1 VTSPRIAR
9 VLLDSPLPQLDR
21 LFDYAVPAPL
31 LDAAAAGVRVRV
43 PLRSAGRIADG
54 FIVELV
60 DEADA
65 ERPLSDLDAVVSA
78 APVLPGRLVRL
89 ARRVADRAAGSAI
102 DVLRLV
108 IPKRQVRVEKAW
120 LARIEAEAAAEAGA
134 EAGVEAGAVAGVDA
148 EVRPGADAAASVS
161 LSVSQPVSDA
171 LAVSGARPVSDA
183 LRAYPGLADALD
195 GRRRVAVQ
203 APPYPVRLASG
214 ETIGAWAQL
223 VADAA
228 LRAFGQGRSAI
239 IVVPDYRDLAQV
251 EAALDGRIP
260 EDALV
265 RADARRA
272 NPERYRGFL
281 RTLEARPCVVI
292 GNRSAVYAPVHDLG
306 LLALWDDGNPLL
318 GEPLAPY
325 VHARDAALVRNELEP
340 CALLFA
346 GITRS
351 SDVQRLVE
359 VGWVAEI
366 AAARRSSPRVVL
378 SAPAQGETPGA
389 RIPSAAYRDL
399 RAGLEQGP
407 VLVQVARPGYSPVL
421 VCAECRSPARCLH
434 CAGPL
439 EAPAPRAPAVCRWC
453 ARTALEWRCTHCDGE
468 KLRLASSGSRRT
480 ADDLGRAFPEVRVIV
495 SDGERPLTHV
505 GAEPALVI
513 ATRGAE
519 PIADGGYR
527 GVLLLDGER
536 MLMAESLRIGESCL
550 RWWSGAAALAAPG
563 APVHLVG
570 VVGPVARALATW
582 TQHVY
587 ARSEL
592 AERAPLLMPPSV
604 RVAVV
609 EGDTPVV
616 EAALRELAAA
626 VPTLPP
632 LAVLGP
638 VPQEEAGT
646 SRALVRFEYAQ
657 GAEVAAS
664 LRASLVAAAIRNR
677 RPARPVARRSIDPAT
692 PPRRQR
698 NTLKVRLDDPEL
710 QL

>member
-1 VTSPRIAR
+1 MTSRRIAR

-31 LDAAAAGVRVRV
+31 MEAAAEGVRVRV

-54 FIVELV
+54 FIVEL
-60 DEADA
+60 ADVA
-65 ERPLSDLDAVVSA
+65 DIERPLSDLDAVVSA
-78 APVLPGRLVRL
+78 VPVLPAPLARL

-102 DVLRLV
+102 DILRLV

-120 LARIEAEAAAEAGA
+120 LARIAEAATADTPASGTPA
-134 EAGVEAGAVAGVDA
+134 SDTSASDTSASDTPASAAPAPVA
-148 EVRPGADAAASVS
+148 
-161 LSVSQPVSDA
+161 LSA
-171 LAVSGARPVSDA
+171 F
-183 LRAYPGLADALD
+183 PGLAEALD
-195 GRRRVAVQ
+195 ARRRLALQ
-203 APPYPVRLASG
+203 APPHQVRLASG
-214 ETIGAWAQL
+214 ETVGAWAEL
-223 VADAA
+223 LAAAA
-228 LRAFGQGRSAI
+228 LRAFEQGRSAI
-239 IVVPDYRDLAQV
+239 VVVPDYRDLAQLD
-251 EAALDGRIP
+251 AALRRRIP
-260 EDALV
+260 EEALV
-265 RADARRA
+265 RSDARRS

-281 RTLEARPCVVI
+281 RSLEARPCVVI
-292 GNRSAVYAPVHDLG
+292 GNRSAVYAPVHALG
-306 LLALWDDGNPLL
+306 LLAVWDDGNPLL

-325 VHARDAALVRNELEP
+325 VHTRDAALVRNELEP

-359 VGWVAEI
+359 VGWVTEI
-366 AAARRSSPRVVL
+366 APARRSSPRVVL

-399 RAGLEQGP
+399 RAGLEHGP

-421 VCAECRSPARCLH
+421 VCAACRSPARCLH

-439 EAPAPRAPAVCRWC
+439 EAPAPRAPAICRWC
-453 ARTALEWRCTHCDGE
+453 ARTALDWRCTHCEGD

-505 GAEPALVI
+505 SAEPALVI

-550 RWWSGAAALAAPG
+550 RWWSGAAALAAAG

-582 TQHVY
+582 TQPAY
-587 ARSEL
+587 ARAEL
-592 AERAPLLMPPSV
+592 VERAPLLMPPTV

-616 EAALRELAAA
+616 EAALRDLAAA
-626 VPTLPP
+626 VPGLPP

-638 VPQEEAGT
+638 VPQEEAGMG
-646 SRALVRFEYAQ
+646 RALVRFEYAQ

-664 LRASLVAAAIRNR
+664 LRASVVAAAIRSR

>member
-1 VTSPRIAR
+1 VTSRRIAR

-31 LDAAAAGVRVRV
+31 MEAAAEGVRVRV

-54 FIVELV
+54 FIVEL
-60 DEADA
+60 ADVA
-65 ERPLSDLDAVVSA
+65 DIERPLSDLDAVVSA
-78 APVLPGRLVRL
+78 VPVLPAPLARL

-102 DVLRLV
+102 DILRLV

-120 LARIEAEAAAEAGA
+120 LARIAEAATADTPASGTPA
-134 EAGVEAGAVAGVDA
+134 SDTSASDTSASDTSASDTPASAAPAPVA
-148 EVRPGADAAASVS
+148 
-161 LSVSQPVSDA
+161 LSA
-171 LAVSGARPVSDA
+171 F
-183 LRAYPGLADALD
+183 PGLAEALD
-195 GRRRVAVQ
+195 ARRRLALQ
-203 APPYPVRLASG
+203 APPHQVRLASG
-214 ETIGAWAQL
+214 ETVGAWAEL
-223 VADAA
+223 LAAAA
-228 LRAFGQGRSAI
+228 LRAFEQGRSAI
-239 IVVPDYRDLAQV
+239 VVVPDYRDLAQLD
-251 EAALDGRIP
+251 AALRRRIP
-260 EDALV
+260 EEALV
-265 RADARRA
+265 RSDARRS

-281 RTLEARPCVVI
+281 RSLEARPCVVI
-292 GNRSAVYAPVHDLG
+292 GNRSAVYAPVHALG
-306 LLALWDDGNPLL
+306 LLAVWDDGNPLL

-325 VHARDAALVRNELEP
+325 VHTRDAALVRNELEP

-359 VGWVAEI
+359 VGWVTEI
-366 AAARRSSPRVVL
+366 APARRSSPRVVL

-399 RAGLEQGP
+399 RAGLEHGP

-421 VCAECRSPARCLH
+421 VCAACRSPARCLH

-439 EAPAPRAPAVCRWC
+439 EAPAPRAPAICRWC
-453 ARTALEWRCTHCDGE
+453 ARTALDWRCTHCEGD

-505 GAEPALVI
+505 SAEPALVI

-550 RWWSGAAALAAPG
+550 RWWSGAAALAAAG

-582 TQHVY
+582 TQPAY
-587 ARSEL
+587 ARAEL
-592 AERAPLLMPPSV
+592 VERAPLLMPPTV

-616 EAALRELAAA
+616 EAALRDLAAA
-626 VPTLPP
+626 VPGLPP

-638 VPQEEAGT
+638 VPQEEAGMG
-646 SRALVRFEYAQ
+646 RALVRFEYAQ

-664 LRASLVAAAIRNR
+664 LRASVVAAAIRSR

>member
-1 VTSPRIAR
+1 MTSRRIAR

-31 LDAAAAGVRVRV
+31 MDAAAEGVRVRV

-54 FIVELV
+54 FIVEL
-60 DEADA
+60 ADVA
-65 ERPLSDLDAVVSA
+65 ELERPLSELDAVVSA
-78 APVLPGRLVRL
+78 VPVLPARLARL

-102 DVLRLV
+102 DILRLV

-120 LARIEAEAAAEAGA
+120 LARIEAEAAAEAAA
-134 EAGVEAGAVAGVDA
+134 ESAAETAAETYAGT
-148 EVRPGADAAASVS
+148 DAAV
-161 LSVSQPVSDA
+161 QPAAAVPAVDEPASDA
-171 LAVSGARPVSDA
+171 LAFAELA
-183 LRAYPGLADALD
+183 AFPGLAEALD
-195 GRRRVAVQ
+195 ARRRVAVQ
-203 APPYPVRLASG
+203 APPHPARLASG
-214 ETIGAWAQL
+214 ETVGAWAQL
-223 VADAA
+223 LAAAA
-228 LRAFGQGRSAI
+228 LRAFAQGRSAI
-239 IVVPDYRDLAQV
+239 IVAPDYRDLAQLD
-251 EAALDGRIP
+251 AALRERIP
-260 EDALV
+260 AEALV
-265 RADARRA
+265 RVDARRS

-292 GNRSAVYAPVHDLG
+292 GNRSAVYAPVHELG

-318 GEPLAPY
+318 GEPLTPY

-346 GITRS
+346 GTTRS
-351 SDVQRLVE
+351 SDVQRLID
-359 VGWVAEI
+359 VGWVAEL
-366 AAARRSSPRVVL
+366 APARRVSPRVVL

-399 RAGLEQGP
+399 RAGLEHGP

-453 ARTALEWRCTHCDGE
+453 ARTALDWRCSHCEGD

-505 GAEPALVI
+505 AAEPALVI

-527 GVLLLDGER
+527 AVLLLDGER

-550 RWWSGAAALAAPG
+550 RWWSAAAALAEPG
-563 APVHLVG
+563 SPVHLVG
-570 VVGPVARALATW
+570 VVGPLARALATW
-582 TQHVY
+582 TQPAY

-592 AERAPLLMPPSV
+592 VERAPLLMPPAV
-604 RVAVV
+604 RVGVV

-626 VPTLPP
+626 VPGLPP

-638 VPQEEAGT
+638 VPQDEAGM

-664 LRASLVAAAIRNR
+664 LRASVVAAAIRSR
-677 RPARPVARRSIDPAT
+677 RPARPVARRSTEPPT

>member
-1 VTSPRIAR
+1 MTSRRIAR

-31 LDAAAAGVRVRV
+31 MEAAAEGVRVRV

-54 FIVELV
+54 FIVEL
-60 DEADA
+60 ADVA
-65 ERPLSDLDAVVSA
+65 DIERPLSDLDAVVSA
-78 APVLPGRLVRL
+78 VPVLPAPLARL

-102 DVLRLV
+102 DILRLV

-120 LARIEAEAAAEAGA
+120 LARIAEAATADTPASGTPA
-134 EAGVEAGAVAGVDA
+134 SDTSASDTSASDTSASDTPASAAPAPVA
-148 EVRPGADAAASVS
+148 
-161 LSVSQPVSDA
+161 LSA
-171 LAVSGARPVSDA
+171 F
-183 LRAYPGLADALD
+183 PGLAEALD
-195 GRRRVAVQ
+195 ARRRLALQ
-203 APPYPVRLASG
+203 APPHQVRLASG
-214 ETIGAWAQL
+214 ETVGAWAEL
-223 VADAA
+223 LAAAA
-228 LRAFGQGRSAI
+228 LRAFEQGRSAI
-239 IVVPDYRDLAQV
+239 VVVPDYRDLAQLD
-251 EAALDGRIP
+251 AALRRRIP
-260 EDALV
+260 EEALV
-265 RADARRA
+265 RSDARRS

-281 RTLEARPCVVI
+281 RSLEARPCVVI
-292 GNRSAVYAPVHDLG
+292 GNRSAVYAPVHALG
-306 LLALWDDGNPLL
+306 LLAVWDDGNPLL

-325 VHARDAALVRNELEP
+325 VHTRDAALVRNELEP

-359 VGWVAEI
+359 VGWVTEI
-366 AAARRSSPRVVL
+366 APARRSSPRVVL

-399 RAGLEQGP
+399 RAGLEHGP

-421 VCAECRSPARCLH
+421 VCAACRSPARCLH

-439 EAPAPRAPAVCRWC
+439 EAPAPRAPAICRWC
-453 ARTALEWRCTHCDGE
+453 ARTALDWRCTHCEGD

-505 GAEPALVI
+505 SAEPALVI

-550 RWWSGAAALAAPG
+550 RWWSGAAALAAAG

-582 TQHVY
+582 TQPAY
-587 ARSEL
+587 ARAEL
-592 AERAPLLMPPSV
+592 VERAPLLMPPTV

-616 EAALRELAAA
+616 EAALRDLAAA
-626 VPTLPP
+626 VPGLPP

-638 VPQEEAGT
+638 VPQEEAGMG
-646 SRALVRFEYAQ
+646 RALVRFEYAQ

-664 LRASLVAAAIRNR
+664 LRASVVAAAIRSR